1 MNLKIRSVDLHQ
13 ARGFAA
19 KATGLAKEIV
29 GTVSGNDRLVKEGE
43 AQQARATEELKALRS
58 QTEAEIK
65 AEIKHVK
72 AEAAEQRE
80 RTTQRAKTRA

>member
-1 MNLKIRSVDLHQ
+1 MNLKIGSVDLHH

-43 AQQARATEELKALRS
+43 AQQARATEELKALR
-58 QTEAEIK
+58 QEAEAEIK
-65 AEIKHVK
+65 DAK
-72 AEAAEQRE
+72 AQAAEQRE
-80 RTTQRAKTRA
+80 RAAQRAKASA